1 MTIFDDGLK
10 VLRETLKEAAEV
22 KITYYFNGSRKGL
35 WYVMPATRGNISYG
49 TIAKIGGVPMET
61 DYREYIIRVD
71 QFPEG
76 IKPAQRDVIVDGG
89 DGMWEVFNNGL
100 QDCWRFSEPNK
111 TMIRIYTRRIN
122 NDGSRNL
129 G

>member
-10 VLRETLKEAAEV
+10 VLRETLKETAEV
-22 KITYYFNGSRKGL
+22 KVTYYFNGSRKGL
-35 WYVMPATRGNISYG
+35 WNTIPATRGNISYG
-49 TIAKIGGVPMET
+49 TIAKVGGIPMET

-76 IKPAQRDVIVDGG
+76 IKPAQRDVIVDM

-100 QDCWRFSEPNK
+100 QDCWRFSDPNK
-111 TMIRIYTRRIN
+111 TLFRIYTRRIN
-122 NDGSRNL
+122 DNSRNM

>member
-10 VLRETLKEAAEV
+10 VLRETLKETAEV
-22 KITYYFNGSRKGL
+22 KVTYYFNGSRKGL
-35 WYVMPATRGNISYG
+35 WNTIPATRGNISYG
-49 TIAKIGGVPMET
+49 TIAKVGGIPMET

-76 IKPAQRDVIVDGG
+76 IKPAQRDVIVDM
-89 DGMWEVFNNGL
+89 DGIWEVFNNGL
-100 QDCWRFSEPNK
+100 QDCWRFSDPNK
-111 TMIRIYTRRIN
+111 TLFRIYTRRIN
-122 NDGSRNL
+122 DNSRNM